1 MQQCFLLRTATV
13 LNLEMPF
20 ARTCLAIEDT
30 FRMDRHEDARTQIF
44 LSRHLGGM
52 GIVRNAGM
60 ASEKRQL
67 ISRLA
72 LTEFLGRFLPRS
84 P

>member
-1 MQQCFLLRTATV
+1 
-13 LNLEMPF
+13 
-20 ARTCLAIEDT
+20 
-30 FRMDRHEDARTQIF
+30 MDRHEDARTQIF
-44 LSRHLGGM
+44 FSSNLGGM

-72 LTEFLGRFLPRS
+72 LTEFLGRF
-84 P
+84 